1 MRRFPV
7 IVVGGLV
14 LLTVI
19 LAAGPLAAQSRG
31 LKAIRAADMKIHLDF
46 LGAKE
51 FEGRNVPS
59 TAVEIASRYLLEQAK
74 MRGLKPILPDG
85 SYLQY
90 IPVEVTSVSPAKSR
104 LRILTAGGEQV
115 LYFPQSFGVNIRTA
129 SEGAFAGR
137 IIFIGTTRDANEKSM
152 EGLDFRGKIAV
163 VLSCPAPGVVR
174 VDTPRTASAA
184 GGPAPFSLTRFLREK
199 GAAGLMTVIPLERE
213 KNLSEKGLGFDIS
226 ERLRFPSVN
235 TAIPAA
241 PAPAAAIP
249 APASQLPFTQ
259 IEVRHEAAAAILGV
273 SRAELDGY
281 FEAAANNRP
290 VAPKAPDG
298 RMLEAEIYFETRTTA
313 CTNVLGWIEGSDP
326 RLKSEYVTITGHQD
340 HNPMREGQVYP
351 GADDNGSGAVA
362 MLELIEALVIERPKR
377 SVIFV
382 WSTAEEKGLIG
393 AYHFVQHCPVP
404 VEKISANLN
413 LDMISRN
420 DPNMIYLVASKVL
433 STEFDKALRDAND
446 RSVKLKLDDTYELP
460 THPDRFFMR
469 SDQYPHVRYGI
480 PGVWI
485 FCGTTPDYHQPTD
498 SIERVDY
505 AKMEKVTKFAYVA
518 CLDIGNKPAMM
529 KLDVHPEVTTRGPHN
544 MKINWM
550 RPPKPPSRSVSDV
563 GKFWGV
569 SPIILRVFGRS

>member
-1 MRRFPV
+1 MRRYPV

-19 LAAGPLAAQSRG
+19 LAVGPLTAQTRG
-31 LKAIRAADMKIHLDF
+31 LKAIRAADMKVHLDF

-90 IPVEVTSVSPAKSR
+90 IPVEVTTVSPAKSR
-104 LRILTAGGEQV
+104 LRILMAGGEQV
-115 LYFPQSFGVNIRTA
+115 LYFPQSFGVNIRTS
-129 SEGAFAGR
+129 SEGPVAGGLV
-137 IIFIGTTRDANEKSM
+137 FVGTTRDANEKTL
-152 EGLDFRGKIAV
+152 EGLDFRGKIAI
-163 VLSCPAPGVVR
+163 VLSYPAPGVVR
-174 VDTPRTASAA
+174 IDSPRTAAAA
-184 GGPAPFSLTRFLREK
+184 GGPAPFSLNRFLREK
-199 GAAGLMTVIPLERE
+199 GAVGLLTVIPTERE
-213 KNLSEKGLGFDIS
+213 KNLSEKSLGFDVS

-235 TAIPAA
+235 TAVSGAPLPAA
-241 PAPAAAIP
+241 PTP
-249 APASQLPFTQ
+249 APAPQIPFTQ

-290 VAPKAPDG
+290 VAPKAIEG
-298 RMLEAEIYFETRTTA
+298 RMLEAGIYFDVRMTS
-313 CTNVLGWIEGSDP
+313 CTNVLGRIEGSDP
-326 RLKSEYVTITGHQD
+326 KLKDEYITITGHQD
-340 HNPMREGQVYP
+340 HTSMREGVVYP

-362 MLELIEALVIERPKR
+362 MLELIEALMIERPKR

-413 LDMISRN
+413 LDMLSRN

-433 STEFDKALRDAND
+433 STEFDKALRHAND

-469 SDQYPHVRYGI
+469 SDQYPHIRYGI

-485 FCGTTPDYHQPTD
+485 FSGTTPDYHQPTD
-498 SIERVDY
+498 SIDRVDY
-505 AKMEKVTKFAYVA
+505 AKMEKVTKFTYVA

-529 KLDVHPEVTTRGPHN
+529 KLDVHPEVTTRGAQN
-544 MKINWM
+544 MKINWS
-550 RPPKPPSRSVSDV
+550 RPSAPAEKR
-563 GKFWGV
+563 
-569 SPIILRVFGRS
+569 